1 MLDLPTMLTR
11 FVGYFLSS
19 LKWIALSIFGR
30 VMGGAGLAFANFKY
44 ALPQVKSWLLEQAA
58 GLPPEA
64 TQFLGACG
72 IDVFMLLIV
81 SAVVARVGLKAV
93 LTTVHSLEGL
103 IAQEAGA

>member
-1 MLDLPTMLTR
+1 METMLTK

-44 ALPQVKSWLLEQAA
+44 ALPQVKSWLMEQAA

-64 TQFLGACG
+64 VHFLGACG
-72 IDVFMLLIV
+72 VDVFMVLII
-81 SAVVARVGLKAV
+81 SAVVARVGIKAV
-93 LTTVHSLEGL
+93 LTTVTSLEGM
-103 IAQEAGA
+103 IAQEQGA